1 MGIAEEIGIVL
12 LYAALLALFA
22 VALFNLANVAVES
35 IGNLQCIFGLGD
47 SCPS

>member
-22 VALFNLANVAVES
+22 VALFNLANVAIES
-35 IGNLQCIFGLGD
+35 IGELQCLFGMGD
-47 SCPS
+47 ACP